1 MAISRVF
8 TDKINNAG
16 FENNQELTAAELL
29 VQEQFNAAG
38 GLGNY
43 QKTNLEDIVNNFIA
57 THVGED
63 KVLKK
68 APRHEV
74 EFWAQRATQEF
85 SYDLL
90 YSEKNI
96 EFEVGERI
104 EFPLPADYV
113 NYVKITT
120 INQAGVERTL
130 HPARTTTAKQAILQ
144 DADFNTLYD
153 ADGTALTAQLSETI
167 SRFQDPT
174 PGNTQSAGTVYSST
188 DDEYSFGYFDNTY
201 FGRRY
206 GNDPQFENSNGNFVI
221 DTYKGMIYLGSS
233 FANTL
238 TGDQEGAIISLRY
251 VSDGLADNG
260 DLSQV
265 YMHKFA
271 EDAVYAYLLYNLTKV
286 RPSTVSLASLYKK
299 EAFAKMRNA
308 KIRLSQYKTE
318 EMTQV
323 LRGVAKWIKH

>member
-1 MAISRVF
+1 MAVSKVF

-16 FENNQELTAAELL
+16 FENNQNLTPAELL
-29 VQEQFNAAG
+29 IQEQFNAAG

-43 QKTNLEDIVNNFIA
+43 QKTNVEDIVNNFMA
-57 THVGED
+57 THVGTD
-63 KVLKK
+63 KVIKK
-68 APRHEV
+68 VPRHEA
-74 EFWAQRATQEF
+74 EFWAQRAVQEF

-90 YSEKNI
+90 YSENNI
-96 EFEVGERI
+96 EFEIGERI

-113 NYVKITT
+113 NYVKITHT
-120 INQAGVERTL
+120 NRSGVERTL
-130 HPARTTTAKQAILQ
+130 HPARTSTGKQAILQ
-144 DADFNTLYD
+144 DADFNSLYD
-153 ADGTALTAQLSETI
+153 DNGEFLTAQKSETI
-167 SRFQDPT
+167 KRFQE
-174 PGNTQSAGTVYSST
+174 PGAGTLQGASDLYFSN
-188 DDEYSFGYFDNTY
+188 DDEYNFGYFDNLY

-206 GNDPQFENSNGNFVI
+206 GNDPQFENSNGAFVI
-221 DTYKGMIYLGSS
+221 DTYKGMIYLDSS
-233 FANTL
+233 FARTIAA
-238 TGDQEGAIISLRY
+238 GADGEIISLRY

-260 DLSQV
+260 DLSKV
-265 YMHKFA
+265 YVHKFA

-318 EMTQV
+318 EITQV